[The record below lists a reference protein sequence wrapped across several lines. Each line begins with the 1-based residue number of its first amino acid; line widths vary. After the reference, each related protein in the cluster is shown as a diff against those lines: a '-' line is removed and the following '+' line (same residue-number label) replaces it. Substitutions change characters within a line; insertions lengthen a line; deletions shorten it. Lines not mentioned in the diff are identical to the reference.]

1 MTTHLSALLETVT
14 GLEAAWADA
23 EDATDMTRA
32 QLMRASEELTLAR
45 RQMDALLAEVAA
57 EISHESRTE
66 LGPDAL
72 AKQQGYRSTTQLI
85 AASTR
90 GTTGE
95 AAQLVRVGEAIAP
108 RSNLLGE
115 KLPAKYPFLQRG
127 IAAGELSMAAAAQ
140 IIALLDRV
148 RIKIGAEQ
156 TAEAEE
162 FLSDRAAGQSLD
174 NVRKLIVNLE
184 AHLDPDGI
192 EPSEEERRAQR
203 SATMFERDGNL
214 HVNLVTPVEEGAAI
228 RAAVQG
234 YVSAQFAAR
243 KDAVDPDGP
252 DADHRTVQMMQADA
266 ITLFCQHMLSCTH
279 TDVPLHGATV
289 VVRIDLEDLTSGI
302 GHGTIDGTDAPI
314 SVSAV
319 RRMAA
324 GGGIIPCV
332 LDSEGE
338 ILDWGRER
346 RLFTRAQKLALA
358 ERDGGC
364 AMCDLPPDM
373 TKVHHLRWWQRDAGP
388 TDLDNGILLCESCHH
403 RIHDNG
409 WEIRIDGTGTAAR
422 VWFLP
427 PPHVDPSR
435 TPRLGGR
442 ARYAIAA

>member
-1 MTTHLSALLETVT
+1 MAQHLTALLETVT
-14 GLEAAWADA
+14 GLETAWAEA
-23 EDATDMTRA
+23 ADATEMTRD

-66 LGPDAL
+66 LGPDGL
-72 AKQQGYRSTTQLI
+72 AKQHGYRSTTQLI

-95 AAQLVRVGEAIAP
+95 AAQLVKVGEAIAP

-115 KLPAKYPFLQRG
+115 KLPAKYPFLQKG
-127 IAAGELSMAAAAQ
+127 IASGDLSMVAAAQ
-140 IIALLDRV
+140 IIAMLDRV
-148 RIKIGAEQ
+148 RIKVGTEK

-162 FLSDRAAGQSLD
+162 FLTSRAAGQSLD
-174 NVRKLIVNLE
+174 NVRKLVVNLE

-192 EPSEEERRAQR
+192 EPSEEERRARR

-214 HVNLVTPVEEGAAI
+214 HVHLVTPVEEGAPI

-234 YVSAQFAAR
+234 YVSGQFAAR

-266 ITLFCQHMLSCTH
+266 FTLFCQHMLACSH

-289 VVRIDLEDLTSGI
+289 IVRIGLEDLTSGT
-302 GHGTIDGTDAPI
+302 GHGTIDGADAPI

-324 GGGIIPCV
+324 GGSVIPCV
-332 LDSEGE
+332 LGSGSE
-338 ILDWGRER
+338 ILDWGREK

-364 AMCDLPPDM
+364 AMCDLPPGM
-373 TKVHHLRWWQRDAGP
+373 TKAHHLRWWERDAGP
-388 TDLDNGILLCESCHH
+388 TDLDNGVLLCESCHH

-409 WEIRIDGTGTAAR
+409 WEIRIDGTGTAAH
-422 VWFLP
+422 VWFVP

-435 TPRLGGR
+435 RPRLGGR

>member
-14 GLEAAWADA
+14 GLEMAWADA
-23 EDATDMTRA
+23 ADATEMTRD

-57 EISHESRTE
+57 EISHESRAE
-66 LGPDAL
+66 LGPEGL

-127 IAAGELSMAAAAQ
+127 VASGELSMAAAAQ

-148 RIKIGAEQ
+148 RIKIGAER
-156 TAEAEE
+156 TAEAEQ
-162 FLSDRAAGQSLD
+162 LLAARAAGQSLD
-174 NVRKLIVNLE
+174 NVRRMIVHAE

-192 EPSEEERRAQR
+192 EPSEDERRAQR

-214 HVNLVTPVEEGAAI
+214 HVHLVTPAEEGAAI

-243 KDAVDPDGP
+243 KDAVDPNGP

-266 ITLFCQHMLSCTH
+266 FTLFCQHMLSCAH

-289 VVRIDLEDLTSGI
+289 IVRIDLEELTSGT

-332 LDSEGE
+332 LGSEGE

-364 AMCDLPPDM
+364 AMCDLPPCM

-409 WEIRIDGTGTAAR
+409 WEIRIDGTGTSAR

>member
-1 MTTHLSALLETVT
+1 MATHLTQLLETVT
-14 GLEAAWADA
+14 GLENAWADA
-23 EDATDMTRA
+23 EDASEMTRD
-32 QLMRASEELTLAR
+32 QLIRTSEELTLVR
-45 RQMDALLAEVAA
+45 RQVDALLAEVAA
-57 EISHESRTE
+57 EIAHESRAE
-66 LGPDAL
+66 LGPDGL
-72 AKQQGYRSTTQLI
+72 AKQHGYRSTTQLI

-95 AAQLVRVGEAIAP
+95 AAQLVKVGEAIAP

-115 KLPAKYPFLQRG
+115 KLPAKYPFLQQG
-127 IAAGELSMAAAAQ
+127 VVSGELSMTAAAQ

-148 RIKIGAEQ
+148 RIKIGAER
-156 TAEAEE
+156 TAEAEQ
-162 FLSDRAAGQSLD
+162 LLAGQAAGQSLD
-174 NVRKLIVNLE
+174 NVRRMIAHAE

-203 SATMFERDGNL
+203 SATMFERDGSL
-214 HVNLVTPVEEGAAI
+214 HLHLVTPVEEGAPI

-234 YVSAQFAAR
+234 YVSGQFAAR
-243 KDAVDPDGP
+243 KNAVDPDGP

-266 ITLFCQHMLSCTH
+266 FTLFCEHMLSCAH

-289 VVRIDLEDLTSGI
+289 VVRIDLEDLTSGT
-302 GHGTIDGTDAPI
+302 GHGAIDGTDAAI

-324 GGGIIPCV
+324 GGGVIPCV
-332 LDSEGE
+332 LGSGGE

-346 RLFTRAQKLALA
+346 RLFTRAQKLALV

-364 AMCDLPPDM
+364 AMCDLPPGM
-373 TKVHHLRWWQRDAGP
+373 AKVHHLRWWKRDAGP

-409 WEIRIDGTGTAAR
+409 WEIRIDGAGRAAR
-422 VWFLP
+422 VWFVP
-427 PPHVDPSR
+427 PPHIDPYR